1 MLHCLLDT
9 YTRNASGAD
18 GRKVPLSKDEPVMIM
33 GEKQLSTSDVWNF
46 YHNLCV
52 PLRKGQNDDS
62 PCLLLIVR

>member
-18 GRKVPLSKDEPVMIM
+18 GRKVPLSKDEPVTIM

-46 YHNLCV
+46 YTTFV
-52 PLRKGQNDDS
+52 
-62 PCLLLIVR
+62 CLSEKDKMMILLVFY